1 MSELIKL
8 IQHRDLKPRVDL
20 ELWPQ
25 KQGLLEE
32 PPTKIKHKP
41 AMRYLCG
48 DLGNS
53 RKLGIARIRFGDRE

>member
-8 IQHRDLKPRVDL
+8 IQHLDLKPMVDL

-25 KQGLLEE
+25 NQALLEE
-32 PPTKIKHKP
+32 SPTGIKHKS

-48 DLGNS
+48 YLGNS
-53 RKLGIARIRFGDRE
+53 PKLRIAQIRFGDRE

>member
-8 IQHRDLKPRVDL
+8 IQHLDLKPRVDL
-20 ELWPQ
+20 ELWLQ

-32 PPTKIKHKP
+32 SPTRIKHKP

-53 RKLGIARIRFGDRE
+53 RKLRIAQIRFGDRE